1 MLTETEVYHYF
12 GTTYSSRGSAYQRGG
27 RVLSVRFVPSVPSL
41 VGQVQGSES
50 KPYDVLVHLQE
61 NLAAI
66 RDVQCSCPM
75 GGDCKHSAALLLE
88 AIRSRT
94 KAAPE
99 RVDKP
104 TAKQYLDGPEEETE
118 AKLSPSLNAWFSEFS
133 RHLSPPKAKAE
144 CNSSAALL
152 YLLDVGSDQR
162 LVLNTKLAKRLTNGA
177 WGKLEKIYLDRISGN
192 QEYLIDEDRQIIKLF
207 VASTRSSYSYSNAF
221 PEVPDICK
229 ILLEKLFSLNRCFWK
244 DSSSLPL
251 TLGKSK
257 QGRLSWET
265 RDDKK
270 QTLKL
275 LTDHESDITVIAGG
289 PWYVNP
295 ASSTFGKIELSL
307 PPEAVRSVLKMP
319 PVAPHEAA
327 PVAKALSKVSA
338 KIPAPYTNFTTTT
351 VTVEPTAHLKLVIHE
366 ERQDFRSYSSK
377 KVGRALVSFD
387 YGSKFS
393 RQGDT
398 SEVRSVKD
406 DKITIHKKD
415 TTKEAAL
422 LKYLE
427 KYGLVKQIKTY
438 TWQETEFAFPE
449 ESQMAWFEFI
459 KEAVPELEEQ
469 GWKITRDKYFRFE
482 AVSANDDWQA
492 DVVESQDFW
501 FALDLGVMVEGK
513 RMPLLPILQ
522 SVLWRVS
529 GDDPMGEIE
538 KLAHKGLF
546 YAPLPDGRH
555 LALPLDRVKS
565 IFEALLELFDRDSFG
580 YMPKQTA
587 QLSLPQLMKM
597 AKVVADHPN
606 QKWLLSDKL
615 NVLFE
620 KINSFTGLAQV
631 NAPKT
636 FKAELR
642 PYQLDGLSWLNFVRE
657 FGLGGILADDMGLG
671 KTVQTLAHISYEK
684 SAKRL
689 KKPFLVVCPTS
700 VLPNWMNEIEK
711 LTPSLNALALWGK
724 DRSLEFDKIP
734 KSDIVITTYPL
745 ISRDSLTLASQDWN
759 AVVLDEAQM
768 IKNPSTQA
776 AQALLKLKSDYR
788 VCLTG
793 TPVENHLGELWSQFN
808 FLLPGFLG
816 DSTSFS
822 KTFRQPIE
830 RYKDKAAQKKLA
842 QRIKPF
848 LLRRTKENVAKDLP
862 EKTSIIKMVELEGAQ
877 RDLYETVRLA
887 MFGKVKDALSSKGL
901 AKSQIIILDALLKLR
916 QVCCDPRLIG
926 IPAAKKISS
935 SVKLDLLMNMLD
947 ELLAEDR
954 KILLFSQFTSMLD
967 LIIPELEKRK
977 ISFVQIRGDTKDR
990 LTPVKE
996 FQDGRVPLF
1005 LLSLKA
1011 GGLGLNL
1018 TAADTVIHYDP
1029 WWNPAV
1035 ENQATDR
1042 AHRIGQTKSVFVFKL
1057 IAAGTIEERMLE
1069 LQEKKSAIAKG
1080 LYGDEDGL
1088 PFKITAEDLDL
1099 LFKPL

>member
-1 MLTETEVYHYF
+1 M
-12 GTTYSSRGSAYQRGG
+12 
-27 RVLSVRFVPSVPSL
+27 
-41 VGQVQGSES
+41 GQVQGSES

>member
-61 NLAAI
+61 NLASI

-88 AIRSRT
+88 VIRSKT

-104 TAKQYLDGPEEETE
+104 TAKQYLDTPEEETE

-133 RHLSPPKAKAE
+133 RHLSSPKAKAE

-152 YLLDVGSDQR
+152 YVLDVGSDQK
-162 LVLNTKLAKRLTNGA
+162 LVLNTKLAKRLTNGT

-207 VASTRSSYSYSNAF
+207 VASTRSNYSYSNAF

-244 DSSSLPL
+244 NSSSLPL

-270 QTLKL
+270 QTLQL
-275 LTDHESDITVIAGG
+275 LTDDESDITVIAGG

-295 ASSTFGKIELSL
+295 ASSTFGEIELSL

-351 VTVEPTAHLKLVIHE
+351 VKVEPTAHLELAMHE

-398 SEVRSVKD
+398 SEVKSVKD

-422 LKYLE
+422 LKDLE

-438 TWQETEFAFPE
+438 TWQDTEFAFPE

-469 GWKITRDKYFRFE
+469 GWKITRDKYFRFD

-522 SVLWRVS
+522 SVLWRLS
-529 GDDPMGEIE
+529 GDDPMKEIE
-538 KLAHKGLF
+538 KLAHKDLF

-565 IFEALLELFDRDSFG
+565 IFEALLELFDRDSFS

-642 PYQLDGLSWLNFVRE
+642 PYQLEGLSWLNFVRE

-684 SAKRL
+684 SVKRL

-745 ISRDSLTLASQDWN
+745 ISRDSLTLASQDWK

-830 RYKDKAAQKKLA
+830 RYKDRAAQKKLA

-926 IPAAKKISS
+926 IPAAKKVSS

-967 LIIPELEKRK
+967 LIIPELERRK
-977 ISFVQIRGDTKDR
+977 TSFVQIRGDTKDR
-990 LTPVKE
+990 LTPVKQ